1 MITLDSIKDTFRRME
16 ENGVNTQK
24 ELLWGYFF
32 TNKTKEK
39 LEKITDIFRKDGY
52 QIIDIYQD
60 KNDLYWLN
68 IEKVEVHSPESLYKR
83 CKEFYQF
90 AEKNN
95 LESFD
100 GYDVGNPDKTKPITE
115 VK

>member
-1 MITLDSIKDTFRRME
+1 MITLDSIKNTFSKME
-16 ENGVNTQK
+16 DQGVNTK
-24 ELLWGYFF
+24 KKLLWGYFF
-32 TNKTKEK
+32 TNETKEE
-39 LEKITDIFRKDGY
+39 LEKIASSFENNGYVVVDIH
-52 QIIDIYQD
+52 QD

-68 IEKVEVHSPESLYKR
+68 IEKIETHSPESLYNR
-83 CKEFYQF
+83 CEEFYQF

-115 VK
+115 VN